1 MRTKTKMVSIVAAV
15 SVVMAIIRTVIIQ
28 YDMEKNDIG
37 AKTYYLPD
45 NAEVTVFTVAV
56 FVFIALFAFCAV
68 SFGRGQRIVLNRA
81 YGAAPAG
88 SLTLAFSLIG
98 AASVYVAEIAR
109 KGSDSITLLGILILV
124 TTLLSAAKFIVS
136 GIRYDKTLKNT
147 YHALAAIAPIALC
160 IFRLLG
166 DFIRSSAAPLASSG
180 AYHIVGLCTTL
191 LFFLTEGKS
200 YVVKTSGAP
209 YFLFGHLSVFF
220 LLIYSVPNL
229 FMNCFGLFEFDYYA
243 AYSVVDIGIAVYVLT
258 RLSSARFKKDVPELE
273 NQPEDCPCVDAQ
285 SE

>member
-1 MRTKTKMVSIVAAV
+1 MKGKMKMVSLVALISVAMAV
-15 SVVMAIIRTVIIQ
+15 IRTVIIQ

-56 FVFIALFAFCAV
+56 FAFIALFAFCAV
-68 SFGRGQRIVLNRA
+68 MYGRGQRVVLNRA
-81 YGAAPAG
+81 YGATPAG

-98 AASVYVAEIAR
+98 AASVYIAEIAR
-109 KGSDSITLLGILILV
+109 NGRESVTVIGILVLV

-147 YHALAAIAPIALC
+147 YHALAAVAPIALC
-160 IFRLLG
+160 ILRLLG

-200 YVVKTSGAP
+200 YVVKTSGAL

-229 FMNCFGLFEFDYYA
+229 FMNCFGMFEFDYYA
-243 AYSVVDIGIAVYVLT
+243 AYSVVDIGIAVYILT
-258 RLSSARFKKDVPELE
+258 RLSSARFKKEVPELDD
-273 NQPEDCPCVDAQ
+273 QPVVCQPVDAQ
-285 SE
+285 PE